1 MSKKGMSKQGK
12 ILAGLT
18 VLSVGLFGYQNIYVP
33 NFVLEKEAVVYVAK
47 SDIPAYTE
55 IDHSMFQG
63 VSISERSVVPGSV
76 TDLNTVTGKKLEGT
90 LKKGELLSTARLT
103 TEKVPEGEL
112 LTEVKIES
120 NLPLKDNDNIRI
132 YVKYQADGNLFTVEE
147 LFKSKKVFTKNTV
160 FGVVE
165 EQAGQS
171 QGDGMQFYLKLDQD
185 EVLKYEEAIST
196 GQIIAVKILDD
207 SEVETV
213 DENTV
218 ASANVE
224 ADAEDGTK
232 LVSDK
237 QPIQT
242 EDTRGAEQY
251 TVKDGEDLSEIA
263 EKFFTT
269 ESKIREL
276 NEGLDSV
283 KAGDKILVPAI

>member
-1 MSKKGMSKQGK
+1 MSKKGMSTQGK
-12 ILAGLT
+12 TLTGLL
-18 VLSVGLFGYQNIYVP
+18 VLTVGLFGYQNIYVP
-33 NFVLEKEAVVYVAK
+33 NFVLEKEAIVYVAN

-55 IDHSMFQG
+55 LDHTMFQG

-76 TDLNTVTGKKLEGT
+76 TDINAVAGQKLSGT

-103 TEKVPEGEL
+103 NEGVPEGEL

-132 YVKYQADGNLFTVEE
+132 YVKYQDEGNMFTVEE
-147 LFKSKKVFTKNTV
+147 LFASKKVFTKNSV

-196 GQIIAVKILDD
+196 GQIIAVKILEDK
-207 SEVETV
+207 EVET
-213 DENTV
+213 DGQGTAV
-218 ASANVE
+218 A
-224 ADAEDGTK
+224 ADSSQTK

-237 QPIQT
+237 QPVDR

-251 TVKDGEDLSEIA
+251 TVKEGETLADIA
-263 EKFFTT
+263 ETFFTT
-269 ESKIREL
+269 EAKIREL
-276 NEGLDSV
+276 NDGLTKV
-283 KAGDKILVPAI
+283 EAGDKIIVPAI